1 MAFDPGQIFG
11 QSTRQ
16 EPDNKVSIAV
26 LLKFLADLLSAKK
39 EDDEMLDEREQDA
52 REIPVRPRIEPLGG
66 A

>member
-1 MAFDPGQIFG
+1 MFDPQQIFG

-26 LLKFLADLLSAKK
+26 LLKFLADLLGAEK
-39 EDDEMLDEREQDA
+39 DDEMKDEREQDA
-52 REIPVRPRIEPLGG
+52 REVPVRPRVEPLGG